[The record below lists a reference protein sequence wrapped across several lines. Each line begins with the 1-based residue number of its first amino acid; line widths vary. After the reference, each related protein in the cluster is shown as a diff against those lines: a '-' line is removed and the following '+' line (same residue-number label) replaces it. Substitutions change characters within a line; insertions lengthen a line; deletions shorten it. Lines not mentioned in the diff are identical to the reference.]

1 MTTRRRIVIASVI
14 AAVLLV
20 GAGWA
25 LAARFDV
32 LGRWNRYQADKERQS
47 VLATFNNTSNATVNI
62 PAATPES
69 VAPVTPAEPK
79 PLPSKVLLK
88 EQFIPQ
94 GPLNPGLA
102 HWATHAESCE
112 EAAAIMAMNNVY
124 YRFRHMVGKP
134 SYSEKPAR
142 LRMNRLVKP
151 ATNKVDFELFSLAV
165 SAVNGCE
172 ACVRSHEQ
180 VVTQGGLSEDAVHDA
195 VRIAAVVHAAAVS
208 LELPAQSPAL
218 VAAG

>member
-1 MTTRRRIVIASVI
+1 MAALDAIRDALPEPARDTKLNLQAVLQPGALTPAQRWGVAVATAAAARNAALLDALLRDAAAEVD
-14 AAVLLV
+14 AAVLDD
-20 GAGWA
+20 A
-25 LAARFDV
+25 LAAAS
-32 LGRWNRYQADKERQS
+32 L
-47 VLATFNNTSNATVNI
+47 
-62 PAATPES
+62 
-69 VAPVTPAEPK
+69 
-79 PLPSKVLLK
+79 
-88 EQFIPQ
+88 
-94 GPLNPGLA
+94 
-102 HWATHAESCE
+102 
-112 EAAAIMAMNNVY
+112 MAMNNVY

-151 ATNKVDFELFSLAV
+151 TTSKLDFELFSLAV

-208 LELPAQSPAL
+208 LELPRPGA
-218 VAAG
+218 VAAVG